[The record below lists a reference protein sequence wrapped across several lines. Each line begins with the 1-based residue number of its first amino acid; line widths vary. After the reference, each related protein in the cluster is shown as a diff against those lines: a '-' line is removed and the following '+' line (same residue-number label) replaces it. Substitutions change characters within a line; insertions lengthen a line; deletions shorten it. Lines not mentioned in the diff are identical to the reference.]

1 MRERIEERTHAEP
14 AFVWNLRAHTL
25 PLSLSLC
32 LPPFL
37 SALLLLSTSL
47 SLGLLSRIV
56 FACKQGRGINSHP
69 PQSGGAL
76 ALLSH

>member
-14 AFVWNLRAHTL
+14 ACVWNLRAHTL
-25 PLSLSLC
+25 PLSLC

-37 SALLLLSTSL
+37 SALFLLYHSL